1 LLKTGRGASTEEAE
15 AAALDVGIKALT
27 FIAGDPEQLE
37 RFLALSGME
46 VGQVRAAA
54 RGPAFFAGLLDFLLG
69 HEPTL
74 IAFAAEAGLSPES
87 VGQARERLSGA
98 FGVEPF

>member
-1 LLKTGRGASTEEAE
+1 LLKTGRGTSTEEAE
-15 AAALDVGIKALT
+15 AAALEIGVQALT
-27 FIAGDPEQLE
+27 FIAGDPEQME

-54 RGPAFFAGLLDFLLG
+54 RDPAFFAGLLDFLLG

-74 IAFAAEAGLSPES
+74 LAFAAQAGLSPES
-87 VGQARERLSGA
+87 VGQARDRLGGA
-98 FGVEPF
+98 FGVDPW